1 MIVYV
6 TISIF
11 FRTFVCYTFRKVREL
26 RLLIDFRLRQFMQR
40 SIKIGWLLVLVTGLL
55 LLSGEAKAQRLAV
68 STNGL
73 EWLTL
78 SPNASFDVAF
88 TQHHTFSMSVSTQP
102 WRLSQNFFMSHI
114 TISPEYRYWFRMPFY
129 RSFVGANLTYSGYD
143 LSLFGFDRKGELFA
157 AGVTYGYSFLMGKR
171 WNLVPFLGAGVGM
184 ELADK
189 VSFIPVIAR
198 LGLNIQ
204 LVIK

>member
-1 MIVYV
+1 
-6 TISIF
+6 
-11 FRTFVCYTFRKVREL
+11 
-26 RLLIDFRLRQFMQR
+26 MQR
-40 SIKIGWLLVLVTGLL
+40 DIKIGWLLVMVTGLL
-55 LLSGEAKAQRLAV
+55 LLSSGEAKAQRIAV

-88 TQHHTFSMSVSTQP
+88 TQHHAFSMSVSTQP

-129 RSFVGANLTYSGYD
+129 RSFLGANLTYSGYD

-184 ELADK
+184 ELTEK

-204 LVIK
+204 LVVK

>member
-1 MIVYV
+1 MLAVV
-6 TISIF
+6 GLFFISI
-11 FRTFVCYTFRKVREL
+11 
-26 RLLIDFRLRQFMQR
+26 D
-40 SIKIGWLLVLVTGLL
+40 
-55 LLSGEAKAQRLAV
+55 EAKAQRIAV

-78 SPNASFDVAF
+78 SPNASLDVAF
-88 TQHHTFSMSVSTQP
+88 TQHHAFSMSVSTQP

-184 ELADK
+184 ELTEK

-204 LVIK
+204 LVVK